1 MNIAGKRLS
10 NGDMTVGIGL
20 IVGLIAIFLPWYGYS
35 YSTSGITG
43 ITGGFSSSA
52 SVGGLNYWTGWF
64 FFLFVLI
71 GLALIILRTFA
82 PSVAIPAL
90 PVNDAMTYMIVGA
103 VMVVMALLWLLL
115 GAPASFSGPG
125 YSAGISFGLIIGLIA
140 GVAVLAGGYLKR
152 SDPQPATKPLSAYQT
167 PTSPPPSA
175 PPPPPPA
182 V

>member
-1 MNIAGKRLS
+1 MNIGGKKVS
-10 NGDMTVGIGL
+10 NGDVVVGAGL
-20 IVGLIAIFLPWYGYS
+20 IVGLIALFLPWYGYS
-35 YSTSGITG
+35 YSTGSIAGVTS
-43 ITGGFSSSA
+43 GFSDSG

-82 PSVAIPAL
+82 PTVAIPAL
-90 PVNDAMTYMIVGA
+90 PLNDSMTYIVIGA
-103 VMVVMALLWLLL
+103 VMAVAALLWLII

-125 YSAGISFGLIIGLIA
+125 YSEGVSFGLFVGLICGIA
-140 GVAVLAGGYLKR
+140 VAVGGYLKR

-167 PTSPPPSA
+167 PTSTP

-182 V
+182 